1 MDPDLTLFAKVVE
14 AGSMSAAARGNGL
27 SAAMVS
33 KRIARLE
40 ARLGA
45 RLLIRTTRRL
55 ETTPRGQRFYEDVVR
70 LLGELSVAEARVADR
85 GASPAG
91 PVRVTAPTSFAR
103 MHLAPRLKP
112 FLDRYPEVAL
122 TLDLS
127 DGFRDIGREGFDI
140 AIRIT
145 AGTTPGLVSHR
156 LAGNRRILCAAPD
169 YLALHGAIVDP
180 AGLAIHRLLAADGQ
194 MPWRLTG
201 PAGPVTVEGTP
212 HVRTNSSEVVRE
224 LTLAGVG
231 IALRSLWDVG
241 AELASGHLVRVLP
254 DVEGS
259 EDAAVFAVHGR
270 AGLSSGAAALL
281 DFIRTLWEPS
291 PPWDTHPK
299 V

>member
-1 MDPDLTLFAKVVE
+1 MDPDLALFAKVVE
-14 AGSMSAAARGNGL
+14 AGSMSAAARSNGL

-45 RLLIRTTRRL
+45 RLLTRTTRTL

-85 GASPAG
+85 GSSPAG

-145 AGTTPGLVSHR
+145 AGTTPGLISHR

-169 YLALHGAIVDP
+169 YLAPHEAIVDP

-201 PAGPVTVEGTP
+201 PAGPFTVEGTP

-241 AELASGHLVRVLP
+241 AELASGQLVRVLP

-281 DFIRTLWEPS
+281 DFLRTLWAPS